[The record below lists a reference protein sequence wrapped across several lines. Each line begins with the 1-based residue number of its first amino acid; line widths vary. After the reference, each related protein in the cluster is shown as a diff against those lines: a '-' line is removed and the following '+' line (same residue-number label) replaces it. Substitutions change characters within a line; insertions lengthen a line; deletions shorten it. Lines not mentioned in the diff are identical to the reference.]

1 MSRISLQEQ
10 YDNKDVIQQIKILKD
25 AYADTAEKADS
36 AINSIQGAINSAN
49 SAAISAEMANQSAN
63 SAVTQ
68 VEALTTKV
76 NENTTAIEQVQIEAE
91 QALTDANDAF
101 DQASITQTAE
111 AATITMTRGTGSQ
124 EQIPFPI
131 ASSVQ
136 TGMMN
141 AQTYAGIVNLN
152 ARVSKLEASKTV
164 FYVTFSSNSPSQSEL
179 TSLFTTV
186 SGRAPVEGDY
196 LTDIAKSLTYGYDGT
211 NWIKVD
217 TSGDV
222 PIFTSES
229 PGLIKGSTVDGTIAA
244 ETDGTGSV
252 NGWDNVKT
260 TLTNH
265 TDSIGTIQSSL
276 STVEGTVSTHDTE
289 IANLNADILTKNDK
303 LTTVTVALTVG
314 GWDSSALTQTVSAS
328 NVTVDN
334 IVWVSPAPASF
345 DAYGKAGIRAT
356 AQADGTITFTCTKV
370 PAVEIAVEVVA

>member
-10 YDNKDVIQQIKILKD
+10 YDNKDVIQQIKKLKD
-25 AYADTAEKADS
+25 VTATVNEVAETAYNAVQDVT
-36 AINSIQGAINSAN
+36 AN
-49 SAAISAEMANQSAN
+49 SNKAVADAADAKATAD
-63 SAVTQ
+63 ALKVT
-68 VEALTTKV
+68 VDEH
-76 NENTTAIEQVQIEAE
+76 TTAIGQVEIDVQ

-141 AQTYAGIVNLN
+141 AQTYAGIVNLT
-152 ARVSKLEASKTV
+152 ARVDKLEASKTV
-164 FYVTFSSNSPSQSEL
+164 FYVTFASTSPTDSEL

-186 SGRAPVEGDY
+186 SGRPPAAGDY
-196 LTDIAKSLTYGYDGT
+196 LTDIAKSLTYGYNGT
-211 NWIKVD
+211 NWIKVE
-217 TSGDV
+217 TSADIPV
-222 PIFTSES
+222 FTAET
-229 PGLIKGSTVDGTIAA
+229 PGLIKGSTLDGTIAA

-265 TDSIGTIQSSL
+265 TESIGTIQSSL
-276 STVEGTVSTHDTE
+276 STVEGEVAS
-289 IANLNADILTKNDK
+289 LNTDILTKNGK
-303 LTTVTVALTVG
+303 LNAVTVTLIAE
-314 GWDSSALTQTVSAS
+314 GWVDNAQTVSAS
-328 NVTVDN
+328 NVTADN

-345 DAYGKAGIRAT
+345 IAYGKASIRGT
-356 AQADGTITFTCTKV
+356 AQGEGTLTFTCTKL
-370 PAVEIAVEVVA
+370 PTENISVEVVA